1 MMALDDQ
8 VITGYCG
15 SKVVLTGNAVAE
27 IVGTILI
34 PLCDFLGIYFV
45 LENPFSSVIFKW
57 PSIEPWM
64 GDPRCHSVSVDMA
77 VFGCIC
83 AKQLSLRGTWG
94 GLPMLKALEVALKKM
109 LPEGY
114 LVLEKASQPV
124 GRSGP
129 GSGSAYVKKLH
140 N

>member
-1 MMALDDQ
+1 MALDNQ

-34 PLCDFLGIYFV
+34 PLCDFLGVHFV
-45 LENPFSSVIFKW
+45 LENSFSSVIFTW

-64 GDPRCHSVSVDMA
+64 RDPRCHSVSVDMA

-83 AKQLSLRGTWG
+83 SKQLSLRGTWG
-94 GLPMLKALEVALKKM
+94 LPMLKAIEVALKKV
-109 LPEGY
+109 LPEDY

-124 GRSGP
+124 GRSGLGC
-129 GSGSAYVKKLH
+129 GSVYLK
-140 N
+140 